1 MYQLS
6 IGAKFTILRL
16 FASLKFAFSKR
27 LSRNRTPNF
36 DLESTRQMQRVPG
49 PLVAAVS
56 LVKLAEQSDDQNF
69 RVFPS
74 SNFFSSCESPVFSL
88 ALIISSLPEWSGRAV
103 SQ

>member
-36 DLESTRQMQRVPG
+36 DLESTRQMHRVPG

-69 RVFPS
+69 RVFRS
-74 SNFFSSCESPVFSL
+74 QIFSHHV
-88 ALIISSLPEWSGRAV
+88 SLPFFLWLS
-103 SQ
+103 